1 MDVVVVGEL
10 NADLILSGLAAVPR
24 CGEIQCAQGMRLTLG
39 SSSAIFA
46 CNIARLG
53 VDVGFVGKVGNDLLG
68 AMLIERLQDHG
79 VDTSRIVRTD
89 EAQTGI
95 CVVLSFPHDYAM
107 ASYPGVREKFC
118 LVDVDLA
125 YVQSARHLHMSSFY
139 LQPALQPG
147 AAELFRGAKGA
158 GLTTSLDPDCDPA
171 GKWNKGLLELL
182 HYVDVFLPNEQEA
195 LKISGKNN
203 LESAL
208 DSLAKL
214 SATVVVKR
222 GAAGVVVSSQGQR
235 LAAPGFHVEP
245 LDTTGA
251 GDSFNAG
258 FISRFLKHDS
268 LADCIAWGNACGAM
282 STLAMGGI
290 EGFPVPKQV
299 EVFFREHSVELGEM
313 LGAFQP
319 A

>member
-24 CGEIQCAQGMRLTLG
+24 FGEIQCAQGMRLTLG

-53 VDVGFVGKVGNDLLG
+53 VEVGFVGKVGNDLLG
-68 AMLIERLQDHG
+68 SMLVERLHVRG

-118 LVDVDLA
+118 LDDVDLE
-125 YVQSARHLHMSSFY
+125 YVQSARHMHMSSYF

-147 AAELFRGAKGA
+147 AAELFRRAKRA

-171 GKWNKGLLELL
+171 GKWNGGLLELL
-182 HYVDVFLPNEQEA
+182 PSVDVFLPNEQEA
-195 LKISGKNN
+195 LRISGKND

-208 DSLAKL
+208 DSLGKL
-214 SATVVVKR
+214 ATTVVVKR
-222 GAAGVVVSSQGQR
+222 GAAGILMSSQGQK
-235 LAAPGFHVEP
+235 LAIPGFHVDP

-258 FISRFLKHDS
+258 FISRFLKRDS

-290 EGFPVPKQV
+290 EGFPVEMQV
-299 EVFFREHSVELGEM
+299 EEFFREHSPELEQM
-313 LGAFQP
+313 LAAFQP